1 MSVEF
6 RSVPKIKEGD
16 ENPDFIGIKGAFGGR
31 YEVQVVN
38 KETGEV
44 LRLGGTDDADADE
57 LVAMMANQN
66 PEDGHTITEAD
77 FKSGTKEYSLWRRCV
92 AFGEAVMAAAALEPV
107 IDISSIRG
115 MSVLEPLPRA
125 DITTCNPA
133 SFLTNRNYVVIT
145 PADAKDPS
153 AVKA

>member
-6 RSVPKIKEGD
+6 RSVPQIEEGG

-38 KETGEV
+38 KETGEA
-44 LRLGGTDDADADE
+44 LRLGGTDDADAAE
-57 LVAMMANQN
+57 LVVMMANQN

-77 FKSGTKEYSLWRRCV
+77 FKSGTKECTLWRKCV

-107 IDISSIRG
+107 IDLRN
-115 MSVLEPLPRA
+115 MSVLETLPPA
-125 DITTCNPA
+125 DINTCNPGA
-133 SFLTNRNYVVIT
+133 PFLTNRHFVVIT